1 MTRQR
6 LASVCTAAFIS
17 AAAAGNSAAQ
27 DVYPNQQIR
36 IIVPF
41 PAGGGTDITARVLG
55 EELRK
60 ALGHPIVVD
69 NRTGASGMIGTLA
82 AAKSAPDGYT
92 LLVASGEMAVNPHL
106 YKQMAYDWDK
116 DLVPITLLVKVPN
129 ILVVNADVP
138 AKSVQEL
145 IAYAK
150 ANPRKLTF
158 STSGVGNPQQLAGEL
173 LNKMAGLEIMHV
185 PYKGAAPQLADVAG
199 KHITMTFSSIAA
211 ALPFIESG
219 KVKPIAVTSSARVS
233 MMPSVPA
240 VAEYPPLAGYELVN
254 FFGFLGPARLPDA
267 VLRKLNASAVQ
278 ALQTPDIA
286 TKLKAMGFEPAPMSS
301 EQFRAFIRKESE
313 KFAKIIVDA
322 DVKVE
327 Q

>member
-1 MTRQR
+1 
-6 LASVCTAAFIS
+6 
-17 AAAAGNSAAQ
+17 
-27 DVYPNQQIR
+27 
-36 IIVPF
+36 
-41 PAGGGTDITARVLG
+41 
-55 EELRK
+55 
-60 ALGHPIVVD
+60 
-69 NRTGASGMIGTLA
+69 
-82 AAKSAPDGYT
+82 
-92 LLVASGEMAVNPHL
+92 MAVNPHL

-173 LNKMAGLEIMHV
+173 LNKMAGLQIMHV

-211 ALPFIESG
+211 AMPFIESG
-219 KVKPIAVTSSARVS
+219 KVKSIAVTSSARVS
-233 MMPSVPA
+233 MMPNVPA

-278 ALQTPDIA
+278 ALQHPDIA
-286 TKLKAMGFEPAPMSS
+286 TRLKAMGFEPAPMSS

>member
-1 MTRQR
+1 MRRQR
-6 LASVCTAAFIS
+6 LAPVCIAAFIF
-17 AAAAGNSAAQ
+17 AAAAGNSAGQ
-27 DVYPNQQIR
+27 DAYPNQQIR

-41 PAGGGTDITARVLG
+41 PAGGGTDITARLLG

-219 KVKPIAVTSSARVS
+219 KVRPIAVTSSARVS
-233 MMPSVPA
+233 MMPNVPA
-240 VAEYPPLAGYELVN
+240 VAEYPPLAGYESSISLV
-254 FFGFLGPARLPDA
+254 
-267 VLRKLNASAVQ
+267 S
-278 ALQTPDIA
+278 
-286 TKLKAMGFEPAPMSS
+286 
-301 EQFRAFIRKESE
+301 
-313 KFAKIIVDA
+313 
-322 DVKVE
+322 
-327 Q
+327 